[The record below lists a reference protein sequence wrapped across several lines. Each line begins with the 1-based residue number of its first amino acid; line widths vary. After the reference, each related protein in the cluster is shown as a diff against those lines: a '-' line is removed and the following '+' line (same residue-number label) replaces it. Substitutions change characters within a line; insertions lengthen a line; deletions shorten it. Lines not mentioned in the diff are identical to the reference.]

1 MMTHSSR
8 SVRLQT
14 IYLWR
19 AWQSEPGQDG
29 AAYRATLTNTAPA
42 SLDPIEAMP
51 GLLYQESLYGEWHL
65 LGTCT
70 GFLREDATG
79 ERVIENRSGD
89 QWTAESIIQ
98 GGRYRAMRGD

>member
-1 MMTHSSR
+1 MMTHASR
-8 SVRLQT
+8 GAKLQT

-29 AAYRATLTNTAPA
+29 ARYRATLDNAAPTQIE
-42 SLDPIEAMP
+42 PIEAMP

-70 GFLREDATG
+70 GFLGEDTMG
-79 ERVIENRSGD
+79 EAFVENRDGRKWSI
-89 QWTAESIIQ
+89 ESIIL
-98 GGRYRAMRGD
+98 GARYRQPKA